1 MGKAG
6 VPVIA
11 LIVLAVCG
19 IHEDVV
25 SDFAQQRAVSE
36 GVLIP
41 IDSLADAMRLMEV
54 NRRVDPEAIS
64 NIEGPLLVA

>member
-1 MGKAG
+1 MGKDG
-6 VPVIA
+6 KPVIA

-36 GVLIP
+36 GFLINFDGVSEL
-41 IDSLADAMRLMEV
+41 IELLEV
-54 NRRVDPEAIS
+54 NRRVDPDAIS
-64 NIEGPLLVA
+64 NVEGPLLVA